1 MKRFHIS
8 NHIYY
13 LFKLNNREGTQSSY
27 EDVFVPKIF
36 INLFN
41 LSSKQ
46 KKQSVQK
53 KSNQTKFFLLNSN
66 SYFSNNLL
74 EKFNTGDINNLIEY
88 KKFGNDKRYFSA
100 FSKNFK
106 TYFPTF
112 QESNKDIKNIIKTH
126 KIERNVNKKNKIQ
139 NQKFLTIDK
148 KVSIPNKIIKIKNIE
163 CSKYNK
169 EIEKNKEKNPK
180 RFINLS
186 VEYINKEKNNREIN
200 ELFAKKKTDINKNN
214 YINIKLTNSLIKNYK
229 CNKTPMKNYNHK
241 NDKNAMRTIHYL
253 KNLNKNNDFSSL
265 DQSLFLKKKL
275 IPNLPKLMEENSSKL
290 SYKTPEKILKLIYKK
305 KIDFPLINDNE
316 LYPTEKFY
324 FCVNKRYKYQLIK
337 YMRHRINWEFH
348 EANQKNYDGII
359 INFEW
364 KYYSHKVNFKNFKF
378 KDNIPLKKLKIINLF
393 EKNYEIGNKKNMF
406 INLLSYC
413 DSIGYNIFDI
423 VPFTLIISNTKYLG
437 YYFSALKELIEF
449 IPKENNLNKNILTN
463 RKYNQHFWFD
473 RNYLNINNQ
482 YIYFNKNFISS
493 KNYWILKPP
502 DLYQG
507 KCIEIGNDYDDLFKK
522 CKKDV

>member
-1 MKRFHIS
+1 M
-8 NHIYY
+8 NY
-13 LFKLNNREGTQSSY
+13 LQRKKL
-27 EDVFVPKIF
+27 I
-36 INLFN
+36 
-41 LSSKQ
+41 
-46 KKQSVQK
+46 
-53 KSNQTKFFLLNSN
+53 
-66 SYFSNNLL
+66 
-74 EKFNTGDINNLIEY
+74 
-88 KKFGNDKRYFSA
+88 
-100 FSKNFK
+100 
-106 TYFPTF
+106 
-112 QESNKDIKNIIKTH
+112 
-126 KIERNVNKKNKIQ
+126 
-139 NQKFLTIDK
+139 
-148 KVSIPNKIIKIKNIE
+148 
-163 CSKYNK
+163 
-169 EIEKNKEKNPK
+169 
-180 RFINLS
+180 
-186 VEYINKEKNNREIN
+186 
-200 ELFAKKKTDINKNN
+200 
-214 YINIKLTNSLIKNYK
+214 LIKNYK

-413 DSIGYNIFDI
+413 DSIDYNIIDI

-507 KCIEIGNDYDDLFKK
+507 KCIEKGNDYDDLFKK